1 MLVAG
6 HQTAGRGRL
15 DRRWDA
21 PPGVNLLT
29 SILFQDVPEPAGE
42 LTRRVGLA
50 VIDAV
55 RACMPAEP
63 RLKWP
68 NDVLLEGGKLAGIL
82 SHRSP
87 AGPVVVGVGLNVG
100 WAPEGARRM
109 GEGFDPIVVLAE
121 LLRALADQPADVHDR
136 YRDML
141 DTLGRR
147 VRVDLPSGS
156 LSGTAVDVERDG
168 HLVVVDECAI
178 SHRIDVG
185 DIVHLRTAPN
195 PDGVDPEFPA

>member
-1 MLVAG
+1 
-6 HQTAGRGRL
+6 
-15 DRRWDA
+15 
-21 PPGVNLLT
+21 
-29 SILFQDVPEPAGE
+29 
-42 LTRRVGLA
+42 
-50 VIDAV
+50 
-55 RACMPAEP
+55 
-63 RLKWP
+63 
-68 NDVLLEGGKLAGIL
+68 
-82 SHRSP
+82 
-87 AGPVVVGVGLNVG
+87 
-100 WAPEGARRM
+100 M

-185 DIVHLRTAPN
+185 DIVHLRTAP
-195 PDGVDPEFPA
+195 ES